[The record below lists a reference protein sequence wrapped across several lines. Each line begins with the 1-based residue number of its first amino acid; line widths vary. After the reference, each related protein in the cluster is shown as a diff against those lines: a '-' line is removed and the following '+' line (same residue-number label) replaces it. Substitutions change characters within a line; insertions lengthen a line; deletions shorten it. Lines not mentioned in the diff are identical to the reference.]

1 MSTIKTIKERM
12 TALKNKCISRMSKVG
27 EIQPSDQEAVEKV
40 KNCATPSS
48 YYNFLGKTEQKVEKE
63 ASVRKIKNRNDDY
76 FVADGTTSLRRQ
88 IFFGDP
94 RIIDPALVDTTFR
107 HIAVMYQD
115 KIVSVSIAANNTI
128 EEGERKVPDRCISL
142 DDSYNRV
149 ELDAGTDIYDT
160 NAVRYQ
166 IKDNKELANFFDKFV
181 IVTPEERKAYQDY
194 EARQEREAALQA
206 KRQERENREARKAA
220 RKKAEQDAARAA
232 AAKKEALNE
241 QRRQKKLRERF
252 VGKE

>member
-1 MSTIKTIKERM
+1 M

-76 FVADGTTSLRRQ
+76 FVADGATSLRRQ

-94 RIIDPALVDTTFR
+94 RMSDPALVDTTFR

-128 EEGERKVPDRCISL
+128 EEGESKVSDRYISL
-142 DDSYNRV
+142 DDSYNSV

-206 KRQERENREARKAA
+206 KRQERENRQARKAA
-220 RKKAEQDAARAA
+220 QDAARAA

>member
-1 MSTIKTIKERM
+1 M

-76 FVADGTTSLRRQ
+76 FVADGATSLRRQ

-94 RIIDPALVDTTFR
+94 RMSDPALVDTTFR

-149 ELDAGTDIYDT
+149 ELDGY
-160 NAVRYQ
+160 
-166 IKDNKELANFFDKFV
+166 L
-181 IVTPEERKAYQDY
+181 
-194 EARQEREAALQA
+194 
-206 KRQERENREARKAA
+206 
-220 RKKAEQDAARAA
+220 
-232 AAKKEALNE
+232 
-241 QRRQKKLRERF
+241 
-252 VGKE
+252 

>member
-1 MSTIKTIKERM
+1 M

-76 FVADGTTSLRRQ
+76 FVADGATSLRRQ

-94 RIIDPALVDTTFR
+94 RMSDPALVDTTFR

-206 KRQERENREARKAA
+206 NDRNGKIAKPEKPRGKKPNRMQPGRPPQRKRLLTNKGDRK
-220 RKKAEQDAARAA
+220 
-232 AAKKEALNE
+232 N
-241 QRRQKKLRERF
+241 
-252 VGKE
+252 

>member
-1 MSTIKTIKERM
+1 M
-12 TALKNKCISRMSKVG
+12 TV
-27 EIQPSDQEAVEKV
+27 
-40 KNCATPSS
+40 
-48 YYNFLGKTEQKVEKE
+48 
-63 ASVRKIKNRNDDY
+63 
-76 FVADGTTSLRRQ
+76 TT
-88 IFFGDP
+88 
-94 RIIDPALVDTTFR
+94 
-107 HIAVMYQD
+107 
-115 KIVSVSIAANNTI
+115 
-128 EEGERKVPDRCISL
+128 
-142 DDSYNRV
+142 

-194 EARQEREAALQA
+194 EARQEREAALLA
-206 KRQERENREARKAA
+206 KRQERENRQARKAA

>member
-1 MSTIKTIKERM
+1 MS
-12 TALKNKCISRMSKVG
+12 
-27 EIQPSDQEAVEKV
+27 
-40 KNCATPSS
+40 
-48 YYNFLGKTEQKVEKE
+48 
-63 ASVRKIKNRNDDY
+63 
-76 FVADGTTSLRRQ
+76 
-88 IFFGDP
+88 
-94 RIIDPALVDTTFR
+94 DPALVDTTFR

-128 EEGERKVPDRCISL
+128 EEGESKVPDRCISL

-149 ELDAGTDIYDT
+149 ELDARTDIYDT

-220 RKKAEQDAARAA
+220 RKKPNRMQPGRPPQRKRLLTNKGDRKTEGKIRR
-232 AAKKEALNE
+232 KRIKPTAL
-241 QRRQKKLRERF
+241 
-252 VGKE
+252 

>member
-1 MSTIKTIKERM
+1 M
-12 TALKNKCISRMSKVG
+12 TALKKQCISRMSKVS

-48 YYNFLGKTEQKVEKE
+48 YYNFSEKRSRKLKKKPPSAKLKTGMMIICCRRGNQSP
-63 ASVRKIKNRNDDY
+63 ASN
-76 FVADGTTSLRRQ
+76 
-88 IFFGDP
+88 FFGDP
-94 RIIDPALVDTTFR
+94 RMSDPALVDTTFR

-128 EEGERKVPDRCISL
+128 EEGESKVPDRCISL

-232 AAKKEALNE
+232 AAKKRLLTNKGD
-241 QRRQKKLRERF
+241 RKN
-252 VGKE
+252 